1 MRIGTTELLL
11 ILFIAF
17 LIFGPSR
24 LPKIGEVFGKTIRS
38 FKKSL
43 DITEPAAAKSED
55 AADEQ

>member
-43 DITEPAAAKSED
+43 DMTDSATVKPEEAV
-55 AADEQ
+55 DE